1 MPRTLSSTTLT
12 SVSER
17 EEQAKEI
24 ERNSKEIRSFS
35 LNSNSFLNRLNS
47 EILIKIFDDSV
58 IRIDHY
64 FAN

>member
-1 MPRTLSSTTLT
+1 VKEKNKRKKL
-12 SVSER
+12 
-17 EEQAKEI
+17 KEI